1 MEWLPEYFNAH
12 FFNKYD
18 HIIIPDIADPHSYTA
33 ELSHNM
39 RYLDQKKLYYAGI
52 ISSLSNQIIT
62 ENGNQS
68 QNSGHDL
75 SLRGAK
81 RRSNLMSTHV
91 TNKPTPHLNYLVIIS
106 GPEPQRTKFENIIK
120 EQIHHLTGNV
130 AVAMGLPEKKYIV
143 TIGDKKLYTY
153 LSRAEMVVFM
163 SKADFIIARP
173 GYTTVMEM
181 IELAKRGLFIPTPGQ
196 VEQEYLARYYKKQN
210 WCYFVPQHKL
220 NLKNDIVAAKKYP
233 GFPPSRIT
241 GEQNVVKLYKKL

>member
-1 MEWLPEYFNAH
+1 MPELSAALHN
-12 FFNKYD
+12 
-18 HIIIPDIADPHSYTA
+18 HIVSENDIRSDKSDPHA
-33 ELSHNM
+33 
-39 RYLDQKKLYYAGI
+39 
-52 ISSLSNQIIT
+52 
-62 ENGNQS
+62 
-68 QNSGHDL
+68 

-143 TIGDKKLYTY
+143 TIGDTKFYTY
-153 LSRAEMVVFM
+153 ITRAEMAVFM
-163 SKADFIIARP
+163 RKTDFIIARP

-241 GEQNVVKLYKKL
+241 GEQNVEQLYELLIGRGKSPRAPESL